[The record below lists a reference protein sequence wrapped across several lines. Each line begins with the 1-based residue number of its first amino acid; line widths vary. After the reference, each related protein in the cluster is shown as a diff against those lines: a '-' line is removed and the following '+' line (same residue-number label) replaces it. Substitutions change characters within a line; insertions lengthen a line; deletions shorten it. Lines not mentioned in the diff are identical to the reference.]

1 MKKTLVSVL
10 SILVLSFLFCSVSA
24 EAKTRTGGTRGT
36 SSNSSSS
43 SSYTKPSTKTS
54 ISKPNSSSTTNTT
67 TKQPTYSS
75 ITTKYPKST
84 RYFSGGVLSK
94 TLVFGTAFLMINEAN
109 DDEPTYSD
117 EEGNVYTLADLEEM
131 DVQIPEDEPL
141 EEDLYSETVSFD
153 ENQTAAETE
162 TVVPEEIETAS
173 SFDDS
178 ETYYEEESNSFNWLW
193 LIIPL
198 AVVVIVGTFFRKT
211 KR

>member
-1 MKKTLVSVL
+1 V
-10 SILVLSFLFCSVSA
+10 
-24 EAKTRTGGTRGT
+24 
-36 SSNSSSS
+36 
-43 SSYTKPSTKTS
+43 
-54 ISKPNSSSTTNTT
+54 
-67 TKQPTYSS
+67 
-75 ITTKYPKST
+75 
-84 RYFSGGVLSK
+84 
-94 TLVFGTAFLMINEAN
+94 
-109 DDEPTYSD
+109 
-117 EEGNVYTLADLEEM
+117 NVYTLADLEEM

-173 SFDDS
+173 SFDDT